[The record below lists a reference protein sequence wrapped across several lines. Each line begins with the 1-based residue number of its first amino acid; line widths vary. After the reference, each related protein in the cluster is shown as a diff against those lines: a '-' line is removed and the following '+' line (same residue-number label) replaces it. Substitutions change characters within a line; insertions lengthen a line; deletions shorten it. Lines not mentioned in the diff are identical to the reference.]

1 MSEMI
6 ERTMRDYLENSEISG
21 AALCVVK
28 GGRVVYR
35 NRWGYSSLEKG
46 EEIRNDSIY
55 RMMSMTKPV
64 TAAAV
69 MILIERG
76 LIGLDDPLS
85 EYIPEFSEMRTADDE
100 RYVFSPQK
108 MAGIGKLLQSFS
120 FEDVKSR
127 PCKREITIRDLLSHS
142 SGLQQGLCGLLG
154 MLGEKGEY
162 VTLHDYALHYAS
174 YVLDFD
180 PGEGTGY
187 SPLAGFDILAYLVS
201 LVSGVSFEEFIG
213 REICRPLGMVDT
225 TFFPSGEQKKRIVDV
240 YKRVDGH
247 LENVTGTADDM
258 CAFLHQKEIRYEIGS
273 GGLYSTLDDY
283 TRFSMMLLNGGV
295 LDGVRILSGEGV
307 RAMHT
312 EASLNHLEPEPGYVW
327 GLGVKIRMDSV
338 KGNSP
343 LLNGSYGWSGAFGT
357 HFFISPSDSLAAVF
371 MTNRTDLGGSGSYIS
386 RRVEELVAAEF
397 SEGERL

>member
-1 MSEMI
+1 
-6 ERTMRDYLENSEISG
+6 MRDYLDNSEISG
-21 AALCVVK
+21 ASLCVVK
-28 GGRVVYR
+28 NGSVVYR
-35 NRWGYSSLEKG
+35 KLWGYSSLEK
-46 EEIRNDSIY
+46 EEKISDDSIY
-55 RMMSMTKPV
+55 RMMSMTKPI

-76 LIGLDDPLS
+76 LVGLDDPLS
-85 EYIPEFSEMRTADDE
+85 KYIPAFSKMRTADDL

-108 MAGIGKLLQSFS
+108 MAEIGKLLLSFS
-120 FEDVKSR
+120 FKDVKSR
-127 PCKREITIRDLLSHS
+127 PSKREITIRDLLSHS
-142 SGLQQGLCGLLG
+142 SGLQEGLCGLLG

-162 VTLHDYALHYAS
+162 DTLSDYALHYS
-174 YVLDFD
+174 QYVLDFD

-201 LVSGVSFEEFIG
+201 LVSGVSFEEFIE
-213 REICRPLGMVDT
+213 REICSPLGMVDT

-240 YKRVDGH
+240 YKRVDGQ
-247 LENVTGTADDM
+247 LENVTGTPEDM
-258 CAFLHQKEIRYEIGS
+258 CGFLHQKEIHYEIGS

-283 TRFSMMLLNGGV
+283 SRFASMLLNGGE
-295 LDGVRILSGEGV
+295 LNGVRILSREGV

-312 EASLNHLEPEPGYVW
+312 EAPLNHLEPEPGYVW
-327 GLGVKIRMDSV
+327 GLGVKIRSDSV

-343 LLNGSYGWSGAFGT
+343 LKSGSYGWSGAFGT

-386 RRVEELVAAEF
+386 RRVEELVSQEF
-397 SEGERL
+397 SKGERA

>member
-1 MSEMI
+1 MNEI
-6 ERTMRDYLENSEISG
+6 IDRTMRDYLDNSEISG
-21 AALCVVK
+21 ASLCVVK
-28 GGRVVYR
+28 NGSVVYR
-35 NRWGYSSLEKG
+35 KLWGYSSLEK
-46 EEIRNDSIY
+46 EEKISDDSIY
-55 RMMSMTKPV
+55 RMMSMTKPI

-76 LIGLDDPLS
+76 LVGLDDPLS
-85 EYIPEFSEMRTADDE
+85 KYIPAFSKMRTADDL

-108 MAGIGKLLQSFS
+108 MAEIGKLLLSFS
-120 FEDVKSR
+120 FKDVKSR
-127 PCKREITIRDLLSHS
+127 SSKREITIRDLLSHS
-142 SGLQQGLCGLLG
+142 SGLQEGLCGLLG

-162 VTLHDYALHYAS
+162 DTLSDYALHYS
-174 YVLDFD
+174 QYVLDFD

-201 LVSGVSFEEFIG
+201 LVSGVSFEEFIE
-213 REICRPLGMVDT
+213 REICSPLGMVDT

-240 YKRVDGH
+240 YKRVDGQ
-247 LENVTGTADDM
+247 LENVTGTPEDM
-258 CAFLHQKEIRYEIGS
+258 CGFLHQKEIRYEIGS

-283 TRFSMMLLNGGV
+283 SRFASMLLNGGE
-295 LDGVRILSGEGV
+295 LNGVRILSREGV

-312 EASLNHLEPEPGYVW
+312 EAPLNHLEPEPGYVW
-327 GLGVKIRMDSV
+327 GLGVKIRSDSV

-343 LLNGSYGWSGAFGT
+343 LKSGSYGWSGAFGT

-386 RRVEELVAAEF
+386 RRVEELVSQEF
-397 SEGERL
+397 SKGERA

>member
-28 GGRVVYR
+28 DGRVVYR

-225 TFFPSGEQKKRIVDV
+225 TFFPSEEQKKRIVDV

-307 RAMHT
+307 RAMHN

>member
-28 GGRVVYR
+28 DGRVVYR